1 MIAVVGSVNRDLV
14 MICDA
19 LPLPGETVLASGHF
33 ESPGGKGAN
42 QAVAAARLGA
52 QVALVGRIGDDDAG
66 RMLVEAFEE
75 DGVDVSLI
83 AVTGSAPTGLAVITV
98 DRAGENTIVGS
109 PGANLLVDSADIAD
123 AGSLL
128 RAASVTLLQL
138 EIPLPTVTDAA
149 NAAGGTVMLNA
160 APARPLPDELLD
172 AVDVLVVNRS
182 ELEILAGDSDPAAAT
197 RLPVPT
203 TVVTMGAEGAA
214 VVSGDVV
221 AVFPAPEVD
230 VVDTTGAGD
239 AFCGALAAAFDA
251 GMEMSDAV
259 SRAVVAG
266 ALATTAF
273 GARSAMPMAEELEAT
288 LGTLGS

>member
-19 LPLPGETVLASGHF
+19 LPAPGETVLASGHF

-52 QVALVGRIGDDDAG
+52 QVALVGRVGDDDAG

-83 AVTGSAPTGLAVITV
+83 AVTDAAPTGLAVITV
-98 DRAGENTIVGS
+98 DRAGENSIVGS
-109 PGANLLVDSADIAD
+109 PGANLLVGSADIAG

-128 RAASVTLLQL
+128 GAASVTLLQL
-138 EIPLPTVTDAA
+138 EIPLPTVTEAA
-149 NAAGGTVMLNA
+149 HAAGGTVMLNA

-182 ELEILAGDSDPAAAT
+182 ELETFAGDSDPAAAA
-197 RLPVPT
+197 RLAVPI

-214 VVSGDVV
+214 VVTGDVV
-221 AVFPAPEVD
+221 VVFPAPEVD

-251 GMEMSDAV
+251 GMEMSDGV

-266 ALATTAF
+266 ALATTAL
-273 GARSAMPMAEELEAT
+273 GARSAMPMAEELDRAM
-288 LGTLGS
+288 SR

>member
-19 LPLPGETVLASGHF
+19 LPAPGETVLASGHF

-52 QVALVGRIGDDDAG
+52 QVALVGRVGDDDAG
-66 RMLVEAFEE
+66 RTLVEAFEE

-83 AVTGSAPTGLAVITV
+83 AVTAAAPTGLAVITV
-98 DRAGENTIVGS
+98 DRAGENSIVGS
-109 PGANLLVDSADIAD
+109 PGANLLVGSSDIAD
-123 AGSLL
+123 AESLL

-138 EIPLPTVTDAA
+138 EIPLPTVTDAVKA
-149 NAAGGTVMLNA
+149 TGGTVILNA
-160 APARPLPDELLD
+160 APARPLPDGLLNG
-172 AVDVLVVNRS
+172 VDVLVVNRS
-182 ELEILAGDSDPAAAT
+182 ELETLAGDSDPAAAA
-197 RLPVPT
+197 RLPVPS

-214 VVSGDVV
+214 VATGDAVV
-221 AVFPAPEVD
+221 VFPAPEVD

-259 SRAVVAG
+259 SRGVVAG

-273 GARSAMPMAEELEAT
+273 GARSAMPIMEELEAA
-288 LGTLGS
+288 LDR

>member
-19 LPLPGETVLASGHF
+19 LPAPGQTVLASAHF

-52 QVALVGRIGDDDAG
+52 QVTLVGRVGDDEAG
-66 RMLVEAFEE
+66 RMLVDAFVE

-83 AVTGSAPTGLAVITV
+83 AVTDAAPTGLAVITV
-98 DRAGENTIVGS
+98 DRAGENSIVGS
-109 PGANLLVDSADIAD
+109 PGANLLVGSADIVE

-138 EIPLPTVTDAA
+138 EIPLPTVTEAA

-182 ELEILAGDSDPAAAT
+182 ELETLAGDSDPAAAA
-197 RLPVPT
+197 RLAVPS

-214 VVSGDVV
+214 VVTRDVV
-221 AVFPAPEVD
+221 VVFPAPEVD

-251 GMEMSDAV
+251 EMEMSDAMN
-259 SRAVVAG
+259 RAVVAG

-273 GARSAMPMAEELEAT
+273 GARSAMPVAAELNRA
-288 LGTLGS
+288 LSI